1 VYGRWFSFAF
11 GFAAVVLLGV
21 ALIAS
26 VYAPIF
32 AVVIALLIALAF
44 ILNRA
49 TRRTQQLGSEHAAAA
64 EERRQAGQPAR
75 PSASAAPH
83 SGEG

>member
-1 VYGRWFSFAF
+1 VYGRWFSLAF

-49 TRRTQQLGSEHAAAA
+49 TRRTQQVGSEHAAAA
-64 EERRQAGQPAR
+64 ERRQAGQPTR